1 MKKYAALLLA
11 MTLLLTGCGAQGT
24 AQTQTTAPSQT
35 EESTSPT
42 VESTAVPEEII
53 AEESIPETTAP
64 ETEVTQSPEDSEK
77 ETVSTPA
84 QDTVQQSTSS
94 QSTTQSKPQ
103 QTTTQSNSAQTSKPS
118 TSSRPTSSA
127 TCKDTGSS
135 KVWVDPAV
143 SQWEVNDPQRTAY
156 IQTNTNV
163 TTLYDNYGS
172 HSILGGQGGLNM
184 YIGHTYGMPFLH
196 DGDASDLKWVS
207 SDPTVATVNEVG
219 FVTPLREGEI
229 EIGFYDQNGQY
240 YRRMVRVYT
249 EIIHTEAEL
258 EQMAKEEAKA
268 IADYIMNELSLNSD
282 LKRIG
287 AAARIVYEY
296 MSAGNTIPSYTINPD
311 GSASCNVVGY
321 NRPFGTLITGYST
334 CAGDVRALGLILE
347 YMGFEWYH
355 VNENQWDH
363 QWCVVY
369 DVDGQTAF
377 ADGSWN
383 GIVGYGERQED
394 GSNWMRY
401 ENGTL
406 VAA

>member
-1 MKKYAALLLA
+1 MKKFVVLILT
-11 MTLLLTGCGAQGT
+11 MTLLLTGCGVQAAT
-24 AQTQTTAPSQT
+24 HTQTTAPMQT
-35 EESTSPT
+35 EEGTIPT
-42 VESTAVPEEII
+42 TEETTAATEETV
-53 AEESIPETTAP
+53 PETTVPETAP
-64 ETEVTQSPEDSEK
+64 EETLPP
-77 ETVSTPA
+77 ETVPEQTQPATPQA
-84 QDTVQQSTSS
+84 TVGAIHESPVPTQTGKTTT
-94 QSTTQSKPQ
+94 QSTTQSKPV
-103 QTTTQSNSAQTSKPS
+103 QTAKPS

-163 TTLYDNYGS
+163 TTLYDDYGY
-172 HSILGGQGGLNM
+172 HSMLGGQGGLNM

-196 DGDASDLKWVS
+196 DGDASDLQWVS
-207 SDPTVATVNEVG
+207 SDPSVATVNEVG

-229 EIGFYDQNGQY
+229 EIGFYDRNGQY
-240 YRRMVRVYT
+240 YRRTVRVYT

-268 IADYIMNELSLNSD
+268 IADYVMNELSLNSD
-282 LKRIG
+282 LERIG

-334 CAGDVRALGLILE
+334 CAGDARALGLILE

-355 VNENQWDH
+355 VNANQWDH

-377 ADGSWN
+377 ADGAWN
-383 GIVGYGERQED
+383 GIVGYGQRQED
-394 GSNWMRY
+394 GSNWLPY
-401 ENGTL
+401 EGDL
-406 VAA
+406 AFDW